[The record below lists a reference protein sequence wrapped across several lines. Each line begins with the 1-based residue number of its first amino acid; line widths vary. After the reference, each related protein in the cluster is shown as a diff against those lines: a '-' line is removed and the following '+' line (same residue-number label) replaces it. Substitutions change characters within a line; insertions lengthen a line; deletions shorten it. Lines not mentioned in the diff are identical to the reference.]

1 MPIIHVMIDKKQPQP
16 VKVVFDPEPV
26 RVKTGLN
33 KFQFSAL
40 IGISANGY
48 SGLSNEPT
56 QVRVETL
63 AKIISKT
70 GCKIEELYR
79 VEPLG

>member
-1 MPIIHVMIDKKQPQP
+1 MIDKKSPQP
-16 VKVVFDPEPV
+16 VKVVFNPEPV
-26 RVKTGLN
+26 REKIGMN
-33 KFQFSAL
+33 KSQFAEL

-48 SGLSNEPT
+48 SGLSNNPT

-70 GCKIEELYR
+70 GCRLEDLYR
-79 VEPLG
+79 VEPVS